1 MSLDESRTTH
11 NQLVEQAAKRL
22 EEALL
27 TLQDHWPN
35 TGKEELETS
44 FEQVHSHLR
53 KIYQRIM
60 ENLRAVNEFIEKM
73 ESNEIEN
80 KEK

>member
-22 EEALL
+22 EEALQ

-35 TGKEELETS
+35 TGQEELETS

-53 KIYQRIM
+53 KIYQRLM
-60 ENLRAVNEFIEKM
+60 ENIK
-73 ESNEIEN
+73 
-80 KEK
+80 